1 MSLKNALNQ
10 ISSSASSSRVSS
22 LPAFLP
28 SPFPPSSSFSGH
40 GGMINQLLTFGNYVF
55 SSSYDRTARCWELDT
70 GDYLRE
76 FKGHSHAVIPM
87 LFIEK
92 KTDPPPKEKSPTPPP
107 GGQDTCYWVLKKK
120 STPKPV
126 IQSNFWIFCWAK
138 TMLLSLGTR
147 QIIFETTMGIYLA
160 IMLEVPK

>member
-1 MSLKNALNQ
+1 MVEFICPN
-10 ISSSASSSRVSS
+10 ISFFRTILARHSIPHKVIFLISQLTHLGQSRHQCPRYPAAFCPPLSFPL
-22 LPAFLP
+22 LPYLP
-28 SPFPPSSSFSGH
+28 NSGH

-76 FKGHSHAVIPM
+76 FKGHAHAVIPM

-107 GGQDTCYWVLKKK
+107 GEICVLC
-120 STPKPV
+120 
-126 IQSNFWIFCWAK
+126 N
-138 TMLLSLGTR
+138 LLTL
-147 QIIFETTMGIYLA
+147 
-160 IMLEVPK
+160 